1 MSFLIPVVA
10 EDLVAAAGE
19 MVEVDTLEGLAQ
31 AWYKELE
38 DRTHAMTKDLDA
50 LAQDATAYMKQNAP
64 WQDVTGAARASL
76 YCKITVTKNGPQ
88 SEGEY
93 FSIDVEFGYDDMIC
107 DYGDDLEEAD
117 GGAHAI
123 VGPTANIYGPKI
135 DDIVAKYW
143 S

>member
-1 MSFLIPVVA
+1 MSFFIPAVA

-19 MVEVDTLEGLAQ
+19 MVEVDSIQGLAD
-31 AWYKELE
+31 AWHKELE
-38 DRTHAMTKDLDA
+38 DRTHAMTKELHD

-64 WQDVTGAARASL
+64 WQDRTGNARASL
-76 YCKITVTKNGPQ
+76 YCKITVQKNGP
-88 SEGEY
+88 EMDGEY
-93 FSIDVEFGYDDMIC
+93 FSIDVEFGYDDSIC
-107 DYGDDLEEAD
+107 DYGDILEEGD
-117 GGAHAI
+117 GGNLAI